1 MSLIIPRSSAQTLA
15 LRTNLLYDATLS
27 PNLGVE
33 VRLDSTWS
41 AGINVGFN
49 AWDIDKEKNKK
60 WRHLLVSP
68 NVRHYFGHKRD
79 SLCVYGYAKDGAYG
93 ILRDSVVTRRMQ
105 YFEGNLIYS
114 HYNVGNAK
122 IPFGLYSAIKDRRLQ
137 GDLLALGAKYGY
149 AWMWAIRG
157 YYWPGSHVQL
167 YMSDYETPN
176 CTTLVAG
183 YIFNYFP
190 DIKYIGFGC
199 NKGKPG
205 ELWEPKIIVVR
216 NMNYLKDD
224 LSNKQTEES
233 V

>member
-1 MSLIIPRSSAQTLA
+1 MQRQIDLKMHFLTKIIITVSLLLSLITTRAGAQTLA

-149 AWMWAIRG
+149 AWILARDWRIEAEAGVAVG
-157 YYWPGSHVQL
+157 YAWFKEYDCDHCGNYYGKGDRIFLLPQL
-167 YMSDYETPN
+167 GIN
-176 CTTLVAG
+176 VV
-183 YIFNYFP
+183 YIIN
-190 DIKYIGFGC
+190 
-199 NKGKPG
+199 
-205 ELWEPKIIVVR
+205 
-216 NMNYLKDD
+216 
-224 LSNKQTEES
+224 
-233 V
+233 